1 MEATPSA
8 RPAGASRKL
17 PAAVR
22 EFEPRTAIEPVIGH
36 LEVERR
42 MGRNHRAHRAE
53 SDFHADVRGGRFQVR
68 PDDASYSDVFDRAH
82 SARYLSF
89 LLGSLGSFART
100 VFASFDCIPL
110 VNSTE
115 CAAATF
121 VRRTPGWS
129 PLVNSTPA
137 ASSARC
143 SRSIVDCFASAP
155 FSMRVT
161 VLAVMPA
168 R

>member
-53 SDFHADVRGGRFQVR
+53 SDFHADVRGGWFQVR
-68 PDDASYSDVFDRAH
+68 PDDASYSDVFD
-82 SARYLSF
+82 
-89 LLGSLGSFART
+89 GRT
-100 VFASFDCIPL
+100 
-110 VNSTE
+110 
-115 CAAATF
+115 
-121 VRRTPGWS
+121 RRHTY
-129 PLVNSTPA
+129 
-137 ASSARC
+137 R
-143 SRSIVDCFASAP
+143 F
-155 FSMRVT
+155 FSVA
-161 VLAVMPA
+161 LAVLPGLSSLA
-168 R
+168 LIVFPW